1 MKLRDAWEQLKL
13 IKHYIIAA
21 ALVFVVAIFL
31 GASEPERYRWM
42 INLQLEALDKLK
54 QDVVNE
60 PNMQWSLFWVI
71 FLNNTKVSLQVILSG
86 LFFGIPPL
94 FLLVSN
100 GILLGYAGAVGAD
113 KDSLFSVLKG
123 ILPHGILELPA
134 IVMACA
140 LSLRLGV
147 LFSKW
152 LISLPSP
159 TRSKIVV
166 QHLKVYLKS
175 LVPLCLLLV
184 VTLFIAAI
192 IESTITLWIVQN

>member
-1 MKLRDAWEQLKL
+1 MKLKDAWDQLRL

-21 ALVFVVAIFL
+21 ALVFAVAIFL

-42 INLQLEALDKLK
+42 IDLQMEALNKLK
-54 QDVVNE
+54 QEVGNE

-100 GILLGYAGAVGAD
+100 GILLGYVGAD
-113 KDSLFSVLKG
+113 GANQHSVFDVVKG
-123 ILPHGILELPA
+123 IAPHGILELPA
-134 IVMACA
+134 IVVACA

-147 LFSKW
+147 LVSKW

-166 QHLKVYLKS
+166 QQLKVYARS

-184 VTLFIAAI
+184 LVLFIAAI
-192 IESTITLWIVQN
+192 IESTVTFWIVQN

>member
-1 MKLRDAWEQLKL
+1 MKLRDAWEQLRL

-31 GASEPERYRWM
+31 GASEPERYSWM
-42 INLQLEALDKLK
+42 INLQLEALEKLK
-54 QDVVNE
+54 QEVVNK
-60 PNMQWSLFWVI
+60 PNVEWSLFWVI

-113 KDSLFSVLKG
+113 KESLFAVLKG

-134 IVMACA
+134 IVLACA

-147 LFSKW
+147 LVSKW

-159 TRSKIVV
+159 ARSKIVV
-166 QHLKVYLKS
+166 QHLKVFLRA
-175 LVPLCLLLV
+175 LIPLCALLV
-184 VTLFIAAI
+184 VTLFVAAV
-192 IESTITLWIVQN
+192 IESTITYWMVQN